1 MMAFRAQALALLA
14 AAANAQPSQNV
25 DEGAINLQI
34 AIPDG
39 LFNADCQ
46 RPLAS
51 DSEPPTADC
60 APKNA
65 FGSPSRAWQ
74 PPGSR
79 VAGPYRRAARAEAAC
94 RSRALGRRAAQTY
107 LLASGKRRRE
117 SELTHRDL
125 GSSAKFLVPRT
136 TMPAFMGS
144 LRSTPRHPV
153 RAAVGQTANWARRAA
168 ARRCSPRCR
177 TPAGPFAKIVN

>member
-1 MMAFRAQALALLA
+1 MAFRAQALALLA

-34 AIPDG
+34 AIPDE

-65 FGSPSRAWQ
+65 FGSPSRASSGEIGSYRPEGSAHALPDDSASGGLLDCQ
-74 PPGSR
+74 ADAGNSADGGEESSASVTLTGSR
-79 VAGPYRRAARAEAAC
+79 
-94 RSRALGRRAAQTY
+94 S
-107 LLASGKRRRE
+107 
-117 SELTHRDL
+117 
-125 GSSAKFLVPRT
+125 GSSEVPR
-136 TMPAFMGS
+136 FD
-144 LRSTPRHPV
+144 
-153 RAAVGQTANWARRAA
+153 
-168 ARRCSPRCR
+168 
-177 TPAGPFAKIVN
+177 